1 MKSTDSTE
9 DLATIVH
16 RGSAKPVRKWII
28 IGVIVALVIGTI
40 LYFRA
45 KSSEE
50 EGKPTFVTEPIKRG
64 NLSLG
69 ITTTGNLQPTN
80 EVSVSS
86 ELSGIAEQVY
96 VDRNDEVKKG
106 QPLAKLDTRK
116 LDQQI
121 AKTEATLASANAG
134 VSQAKATLKES
145 EANLTRLKELHKL
158 SGGRTPSKAD
168 LDTAE
173 AVSDRAKADLE
184 SAVAAAAGA
193 EADLKAIQS
202 DASKA
207 IIRSP
212 VNGVVLVR
220 SIEVGQTLAAS
231 FNAPELFVIA
241 EDLRKMEL
249 IVSVPEAD
257 IAQVSTGQTATF
269 SVDAS
274 PNRSYSA
281 VVKLV
286 SFGST
291 ILDNVVTYQAE
302 LEVNNDDLTLRPGMT
317 ATATIDVSKRQNVLM
332 VPAAA
337 LRFKPQNPEAQA
349 GGPPAQKKTFMQSIT
364 FQPPRRSMGRRPV
377 GDGSDD
383 RKKAAEGED
392 SHIYILADG
401 RPVEIPIK
409 IGLSDGRNTEI
420 ITDRLK
426 ENDEIII
433 RQIMPATP

>member
-28 IGVIVALVIGTI
+28 IGVVLVVLIGTI
-40 LYFRA
+40 LYVRA
-45 KSSEE
+45 KSSED
-50 EGKPTFVTEPIKRG
+50 EGKPTFVTETVKRG

-69 ITTTGNLQPTN
+69 ITTTGNLGPTN
-80 EVSVSS
+80 KVSVSS

-116 LDQQI
+116 LNQQI
-121 AKTEATLASANAG
+121 AKTEATLAAANAR
-134 VSQAKATLKES
+134 VNQVQATLKES

-184 SAVAAAAGA
+184 SAIASAAGS

-207 IIRSP
+207 IISSP
-212 VNGVVLVR
+212 VDGVVLVR

-249 IVSVPEAD
+249 LVAVPEAD
-257 IAQVSTGQTATF
+257 IAQVSKGQTATF

-281 VVKLV
+281 TVKLV

-291 ILDNVVTYQAE
+291 VLDNVVTYQAE

-317 ATATIDVSKRQNVLM
+317 ATATIDVSKRENVLM

-337 LRFKPQNPEAQA
+337 LRFKPQNPDQQA
-349 GGPPAQKKTFMQSIT
+349 GGANAPKKTFMQSIT
-364 FQPPRRSMGRRPV
+364 FQPPRRSMGRRPI
-377 GDGSDD
+377 GNGAGD
-383 RKKAAEGED
+383 RKRGGEGEE
-392 SHIYILADG
+392 SHLYILSDG
-401 RPVEIPIK
+401 NPVEIPVK

-433 RQIMPATP
+433 RQVMPPTP